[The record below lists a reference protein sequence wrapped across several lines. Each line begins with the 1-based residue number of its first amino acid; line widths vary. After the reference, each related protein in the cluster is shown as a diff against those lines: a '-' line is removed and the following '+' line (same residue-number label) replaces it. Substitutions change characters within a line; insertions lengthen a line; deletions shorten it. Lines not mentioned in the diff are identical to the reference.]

1 MYLKKIT
8 WSVTPWSSILSLA
21 SVHNGTCK
29 SIPLRVASSLFYVTK
44 EINVEINFLQIE

>member
-8 WSVTPWSSILSLA
+8 WSVTPWSSLA
-21 SVHNGTCK
+21 SVHNGTCN

-44 EINVEINFLQIE
+44 EINVKINFLQIE